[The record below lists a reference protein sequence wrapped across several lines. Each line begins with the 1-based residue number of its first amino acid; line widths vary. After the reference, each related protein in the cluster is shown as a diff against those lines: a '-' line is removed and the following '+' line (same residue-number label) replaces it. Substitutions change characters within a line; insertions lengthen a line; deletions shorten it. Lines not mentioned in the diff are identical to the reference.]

1 MQFNSVQQKECSA
14 NEKSTCTKMRK
25 TVKNI
30 KLQQMCSARDLTSY
44 RQLQCWF
51 QLYSDCHQRPKMHTH
66 QLLLHDN
73 INYLNYYLNYLK
85 CRIHNIYCNYIVLD
99 ITLWHK
105 LIIKKMMFTCRLS
118 HPTDWN
124 NGCKLDKR
132 NRNNAHTDLN
142 SKQLESA
149 NQISLA
155 RIY

>member
-1 MQFNSVQQKECSA
+1 
-14 NEKSTCTKMRK
+14 
-25 TVKNI
+25 
-30 KLQQMCSARDLTSY
+30 
-44 RQLQCWF
+44 
-51 QLYSDCHQRPKMHTH
+51 MHTH
-66 QLLLHDN
+66 LLLLHDN
-73 INYLNYYLNYLK
+73 INYLNYLK

-142 SKQLESA
+142 SQLESA